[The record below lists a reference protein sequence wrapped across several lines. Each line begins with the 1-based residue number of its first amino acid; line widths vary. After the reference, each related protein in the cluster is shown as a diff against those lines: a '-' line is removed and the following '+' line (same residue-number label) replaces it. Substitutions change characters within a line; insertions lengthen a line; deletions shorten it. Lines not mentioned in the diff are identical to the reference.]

1 MNRLGLLVGKL
12 ALLAMKL
19 RRGGSSL
26 PGLLANRI
34 APGLLSAIRYPGL
47 VIAVTGTNG
56 KTSTANL
63 IAEIF
68 RASGAVV
75 AHNSQG
81 ANMVSGVTT
90 AILAKTD
97 FSLRLR
103 ADVVVL
109 EIDEAN
115 VPLVFRQVRPHY
127 LLINNFFRDQLE
139 RYGELETV
147 IAKVSNSV
155 QENQVL
161 VVNGNDPLSTKAALD
176 HSQNRTVFF
185 GVERM
190 KNSANAESEARESK
204 WCPRCNEHLSYDY
217 YHYSQIGKYNCPNC
231 GFATPELDAEAVSV
245 NLAERR
251 FTLDGQ
257 EYRSG
262 YDNLYFLF
270 NIVGAIAVCRD
281 AGVSPQAIASAV
293 ASFQIGDGRMEAVN
307 VGETETFL
315 NLIKNPA
322 GLDQTITHIL
332 SQPHDR
338 FSVFMALNNQAADS
352 IDTSWIWDAAL
363 ERFDTDRLSTF
374 VCSGDRAYDLA
385 VRLETGGVPVTKI
398 VVHPDVAEGLT
409 HLRDRTSGHPY
420 VLTNYTP
427 LQPVRRVLASFP
439 ENQS

>member
-26 PGLLANRI
+26 PGFLANRI
-34 APGLLSAIRYPGL
+34 APNLLSAIRYPKL

-68 RASGAVV
+68 RANGAVV
-75 AHNSQG
+75 AHNTRG
-81 ANMVSGVTT
+81 ANMMSGVTT

-97 FSLRLR
+97 LSLRLR
-103 ADVVVL
+103 ADVAVL

-115 VPLVFRQVRPHY
+115 VPLVFRQLRPHY

-139 RYGELETV
+139 RYGELETI
-147 IAKVSNSV
+147 IAKVSGSV

-176 HSQNRTVFF
+176 HPENRTVFF
-185 GVERM
+185 GVER
-190 KNSANAESEARESK
+190 STESTTAESEARESK

-217 YHYSQIGKYNCPNC
+217 YHYSQIGKYQCQHC
-231 GFATPELDAEAVSV
+231 GFATPRLTAEAVAV
-245 NLAERR
+245 NLSERR
-251 FTLDGQ
+251 FTLGGQ
-257 EYRSG
+257 EYRTG

-270 NIVGAIAVCRD
+270 NIVGAIALCQD
-281 AGVSPQAIASAV
+281 AGVAPEVIAPAV
-293 ASFQIGDGRMEAVN
+293 AAFQIGEGRMERFT
-307 VGETETFL
+307 VGEAETFL

-322 GLDQTITHIL
+322 GLDQTISHIL
-332 SQPHDR
+332 AQPHDR

-363 ERFDTDRLSTF
+363 EKLDTDRLATF

-385 VRLETGGVPVTKI
+385 VRLENAGVATDKI
-398 VVHPDVAEGLT
+398 VVHTSVDEGLR
-409 HLRDRTSGHPY
+409 HLRDHTAGQPY

-427 LQPVRRVLASFP
+427 LQPVRRVLSSFP
-439 ENQS
+439 ENRS